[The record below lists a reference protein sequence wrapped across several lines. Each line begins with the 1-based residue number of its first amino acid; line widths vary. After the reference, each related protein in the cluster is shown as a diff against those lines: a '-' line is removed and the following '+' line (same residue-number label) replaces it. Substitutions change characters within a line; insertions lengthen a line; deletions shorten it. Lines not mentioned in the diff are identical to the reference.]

1 MRKTCAHWLPTL
13 QLKIQDRSAGCKNRL
28 SLEFSFTTPV
38 FLETTNCDFHIFRTN
53 KMTLYFKRAPVW
65 DWHSESLKHVWIV
78 WSCLNKQEKE
88 KNQVISTHE
97 WMLTSCKMSSSF
109 GITQSSSEAS
119 LWEVRE
125 SGGRE
130 RKRLN
135 VRERERESECFDTS
149 NLWSLT
155 FITTII
161 VEDLSTVCWIYNG
174 SFRWMS

>member
-1 MRKTCAHWLPTL
+1 MQKQIITGIQFHHISLPRNYKL
-13 QLKIQDRSAGCKNRL
+13 WFSYFPYKQDDA
-28 SLEFSFTTPV
+28 
-38 FLETTNCDFHIFRTN
+38 
-53 KMTLYFKRAPVW
+53 FKRAPVW

-135 VRERERESECFDTS
+135 VRERERERECFDTS

-161 VEDLSTVCWIYNG
+161 VEDLSTVSWIYNG

>member
-135 VRERERESECFDTS
+135 VRERERERECFDTS

-161 VEDLSTVCWIYNG
+161 VEDLYSMLNI
-174 SFRWMS
+174 